1 MRHYESKFIQF
12 SIITVT
18 CCIYLFSSVSYF
30 QPQRIWLIFD
40 EDVSKLNQSEWEKKN
55 TLLWRQVLFNKT
67 SICFQKLWNFIVLV
81 SSSRRYLILDDLNVW
96 DVKERITLRWWVRRM
111 FRDMLSSSSELLL
124 SLFWHS
130 SQCSRPGTLILI
142 VIYIQYHSEDDNS

>member
-55 TLLWRQVLFNKT
+55 TLLWRQVLFTKT

-111 FRDMLSSSSELLL
+111 FRDMSCCHHHQSYCSHCSDIPHNVPDLG
-124 SLFWHS
+124 HS
-130 SQCSRPGTLILI
+130 YS
-142 VIYIQYHSEDDNS
+142 